1 MDIKTVSGEEIATL
15 ISGEY
20 QKLMLANQNIQA
32 LQAELKR
39 REGEKKEPEGE

>member
-20 QKLMLANQNIQA
+20 QKLMMANQNIQA

-39 REGEKKEPEGE
+39 REVEKAEPKEQ